1 MDRATEVAII
11 TGVSGGIGR
20 ALAIGF
26 SRDGTKVVGI
36 ARNEQKLHE
45 TANACPDGMMD
56 SIVGD
61 ISSEEDVDRLFS
73 HTLDRY
79 GKVDVL
85 INNAAVYPKGMI
97 LEQSPRE
104 WFEVLQINLLGVLL
118 CSRKALPPM
127 MERGYGRIINLGSFA
142 GRGVV
147 PGSSAYS
154 VSKAAVTSLTKALGV
169 EINEHLY
176 PNILVNE
183 LVPGIVRT
191 RMSTNGD
198 DPMEVYPHA
207 RFLVDLPGGGPTGR
221 IFIKSELFH
230 EDYGIRARI
239 GRRLAKFRGV
249 KWCL

>member
-85 INNAAVYPKGMI
+85 INNAAVYPKGDDLGAIAAGMVRGPAN
-97 LEQSPRE
+97 QSPGCPP
-104 WFEVLQINLLGVLL
+104 LQPQG
-118 CSRKALPPM
+118 PPSHDG
-127 MERGYGRIINLGSFA
+127 EGLW
-142 GRGVV
+142 
-147 PGSSAYS
+147 
-154 VSKAAVTSLTKALGV
+154 TD
-169 EINEHLY
+169 HQ
-176 PNILVNE
+176 
-183 LVPGIVRT
+183 PGILRGSWC
-191 RMSTNGD
+191 R
-198 DPMEVYPHA
+198 
-207 RFLVDLPGGGPTGR
+207 PG
-221 IFIKSELFH
+221 
-230 EDYGIRARI
+230 
-239 GRRLAKFRGV
+239 KFRLFGLQGCGHEPDQGPWRRDQWTLIS
-249 KWCL
+249 KYLSK